1 MSEERAARGMAVGKF
16 WPPHHGHHAMIN
28 HLVEQCERTLVLVCA
43 TPEQVPSGLDRA
55 LWLQQVHPGA
65 EVVVCDDFCDWH
77 FPHGC
82 REECSGEWADRVHE
96 LGLGPV
102 DVVVSSESYGE
113 RFAGLLGARHVD
125 FDPERSAHPVSG
137 TAVRASLADSW
148 GSLHPVTRA
157 GMFRRVVMLGAE
169 STGTTTLVNDLSSA
183 LGLPCTPEL
192 GRTVSW
198 ELYARAGDMA
208 AVTWTERHFWT
219 IVNAQV
225 RTELLALHAAE
236 AAAPGPLGPWLVCD
250 TDTLATV
257 AWWERYLKSPSA
269 PLLEFASAR
278 LADLYVITSP
288 DGVEFDDSDP
298 TRDGRHVRRSMHER
312 LVELVRASGRPWL
325 TVEGGR
331 SARVAQVEA
340 ALLGHESRYPRFA
353 R

>member
-1 MSEERAARGMAVGKF
+1 VSEERAVRGIAVGKF
-16 WPPHHGHHAMIN
+16 WPPHHGHHAMID
-28 HLVEQCERTLVLVCA
+28 HLAAQCERTLVLVCA
-43 TPEQVPSGLDRA
+43 TPTQVPSGLDRA

-82 REECSGEWADRVHE
+82 LEECSREWADRVNE

-157 GMFRRVVMLGAE
+157 GMFRRVVVLGAE

-198 ELYARAGDMA
+198 ELYARTGDMA

>member
-1 MSEERAARGMAVGKF
+1 MAVGKF

-82 REECSGEWADRVHE
+82 REECSREWADRVHE
-96 LGLGPV
+96 LGLGPI

-198 ELYARAGDMA
+198 ELYARAGDMT

>member
-82 REECSGEWADRVHE
+82 REECSREWADRVHE
-96 LGLGPV
+96 LGLGPI

-198 ELYARAGDMA
+198 ELYARAGDMT

>member
-1 MSEERAARGMAVGKF
+1 VSEERAARGMAVGKF

-82 REECSGEWADRVHE
+82 REECSREWADRVHE
-96 LGLGPV
+96 LGLGPI

-157 GMFRRVVMLGAE
+157 GMFRRVVVLGAE

-198 ELYARAGDMA
+198 ELYARAGDMT